1 MKTAMRK
8 ALMAAAA
15 ALALAGPGLAQAP
28 EPPAAPPAPAA
39 TPEAQAHGETLFN
52 DNCAACHQRTGVGV
66 KGAFPPLAGSPFVAG
81 PSDELAATVLVGRGG
96 MPAYA
101 SELTDDQLAQV
112 LTYLRAA
119 WGNKAAAVTAEDIAA
134 ARTKTGAV
142 AQPKDLQAH

>member
-1 MKTAMRK
+1 MRK
-8 ALMAAAA
+8 AFVVAA

-28 EPPAAPPAPAA
+28 EPPPAPAPAA
-39 TPEAQAHGETLFN
+39 GEAQAHGETLFN

-66 KGAFPPLAGSPFVAG
+66 KGAFPALAGSPFVQGSA
-81 PSDELAATVLVGRGG
+81 DELAATVLIGRGG

-101 SELTDDQLAQV
+101 SELTDAQLADV

-119 WGNKAAAVTAEDIAA
+119 WGNKAEPVTAEAVAA
-134 ARTKTGAV
+134 TRTRTGAE